1 MISLGIAQLADLLER
16 GDISPVEVTEYCI
29 DRIDKINTKLNAFV
43 TISAEAARRSAKI
56 AEDEIRAG
64 RYRGPLHG
72 IPIGVKDII
81 DTAGI
86 RTTYGSAIFRDNVP
100 QRDAT
105 IVSRLKQAGAI
116 ILGKTNTA
124 EFALGVTT
132 NNLHYGTT
140 RNPWAT
146 DRIPGG
152 SSGGSAAAVAAS
164 LCAAALGTDTG
175 GSIRIPS
182 AFCGVVGLKPTYGR
196 VSTAGVYPLA
206 LGMDHVGFITSSVRD
221 AAIML
226 QTLAGFD
233 ENDPRSLMTPVP
245 DFSREIGN
253 SIDEA
258 RIATSPDLIPE
269 FMDPQVEAAYKDAVS
284 RIEHLGG
291 EIVERSL
298 NTAGLIEPTA
308 TKLLSAEAA
317 TQHAELL
324 KEHSDKYGANVIDRF
339 RTGQKITTSE
349 YIVALR
355 NREVIRREIEILFQ
369 SADFLVTPSV
379 QISAPRIGE
388 EEVTV
393 GSKRMDIRSC
403 CVRFTMLGNITGIP
417 AIALPYGYSVEGLP
431 LSIQLMAPRVC
442 EDKLLKLAYALE
454 KATPELRNRIP
465 SL

>member
-1 MISLGIAQLADLLER
+1 MMSLGIAQLADLLEK
-16 GDISPVEVTEYCI
+16 GDISPVEAVEYCI
-29 DRIDKINTKLNAFV
+29 DRIGKINTNLNAFV
-43 TISAEAARRSAKI
+43 TISAEAARRAAKI

-64 RYRGPLHG
+64 KYRGPLHG
-72 IPIGVKDII
+72 IPIGVKDIV
-81 DTAGI
+81 DTSGI
-86 RTTYGSAIFRDNVP
+86 RTTYGSAIFRNNVP

-105 IVSRLKQAGAI
+105 IVSRLNQAGAI

-140 RNPWAT
+140 RNPWAL

-164 LCAAALGTDTG
+164 LCAAAVGTDTG

-196 VSTAGVYPLA
+196 VSTAGVFPLA
-206 LGMDHVGFITSSVRD
+206 IGMDHVGPITSSVTD
-221 AAIML
+221 SAIML

-233 ENDPRSLMTPVP
+233 EADPRSLMTPP
-245 DFSREIGN
+245 PIFSQEIGD
-253 SIDEA
+253 SIEGTS
-258 RIATSPDLIPE
+258 IATSPDLIPE
-269 FMDPQVEAAYKDAVS
+269 FMDSQVEAAYKDAVS

-291 EIVERSL
+291 EIVERSF

-308 TKLLSAEAA
+308 TKLLLAEAA
-317 TQHAELL
+317 AQHSELL
-324 KEHSDKYGANVIDRF
+324 KEHSDKYGANVINRF
-339 RTGQKITTSE
+339 RTGQKITGPE
-349 YIVALR
+349 YIAALR
-355 NREVIRREIEILFQ
+355 GREVIRREVEILFQ

-403 CVRFTMLGNITGIP
+403 CVRFTLLGNITGIP
-417 AIALPYGYSVEGLP
+417 AITLPYGYSVEGLP
-431 LSIQLMAPRVC
+431 LSVQLMAPRLC
-442 EDKLLKLAYALE
+442 EAKLLKLAFALE
-454 KATPELRNRIP
+454 KATPELRNRRP

>member
-1 MISLGIAQLADLLER
+1 MISLGISQLAGRLEK
-16 GDISPVEVTEYCI
+16 GDISPVEIIEYCI
-29 DRIDKINTKLNAFV
+29 DRINKINTKLNAFV
-43 TISAEAARRSAKI
+43 TISAEAARRAAKT
-56 AEDEIRAG
+56 AEEEIRAG
-64 RYRGPLHG
+64 KYRGPLHG

-81 DTAGI
+81 DTSGI
-86 RTTYGSAIFRDNVP
+86 RTTYGSAIFRNNVP

-105 IVSRLKQAGAI
+105 IVSRLNQAGAI

-206 LGMDHVGFITSSVRD
+206 IGMDHVGSITSSVTD

-253 SIDEA
+253 SIDGA

-298 NTAGLIEPTA
+298 NTTALIEPTA
-308 TKLLSAEAA
+308 TKLLLAEAA
-317 TQHAELL
+317 AQHAELL

-339 RTGQKITTSE
+339 RTGQKVTASE
-349 YIVALR
+349 YIAALR
-355 NREVIRREIEILFQ
+355 DREVIRREIEILFQ

-431 LSIQLMAPRVC
+431 LSIQLMAPRLC
-442 EDKLLKLAYALE
+442 DAKLLKLAYALE